1 MEWMDTKGIH
11 MTQSNHAIR
20 IDLLSK
26 TTGIDSAEGYF
37 SNLPESAK
45 NYLTYGSLL
54 NCYCKQK
61 KVEKATNLY
70 ENMKILG
77 FDSNTLVYNN
87 LGSLYLKLE
96 QPQKIPPLIEQM
108 KAKNIPLDT
117 FTHCILMNAFARL
130 GDVGAAENVVSEM
143 GRDTGGAPLPWPV
156 YSNLASIYISAGLT
170 LKAESALKMLE
181 MAIDRKDRNSLHFL
195 ISLHAQMGNV
205 SEVNRVWRLMKGI
218 FPKTTNL
225 SYLVVLQA
233 LDRLDDVGSMKICYE
248 EWQDQTM
255 HHDIRL
261 TNVMIGVYLRKN
273 MVGDAL
279 YLWEAASRK
288 GSEPNIKTFDLFVD
302 YYLKNQE
309 MEQAVKCVL
318 TAAKKTKMEWRMDEK
333 KVGIFL
339 KYFEDKKDLEG
350 YRRFQD
356 ALRKLTHS

>member
-1 MEWMDTKGIH
+1 MGVARALYRRLSALGGAPAGSVGGAMDEWVNQGMRLRPVNLLNYVRELRNYKRFAQALELMEWMDTKGIH

-61 KVEKATNLY
+61 K
-70 ENMKILG
+70 
-77 FDSNTLVYNN
+77 
-87 LGSLYLKLE
+87 
-96 QPQKIPPLIEQM
+96 
-108 KAKNIPLDT
+108 
-117 FTHCILMNAFARL
+117 
-130 GDVGAAENVVSEM
+130 
-143 GRDTGGAPLPWPV
+143 
-156 YSNLASIYISAGLT
+156 
-170 LKAESALKMLE
+170 
-181 MAIDRKDRNSLHFL
+181 
-195 ISLHAQMGNV
+195 
-205 SEVNRVWRLMKGI
+205 
-218 FPKTTNL
+218 
-225 SYLVVLQA
+225 A